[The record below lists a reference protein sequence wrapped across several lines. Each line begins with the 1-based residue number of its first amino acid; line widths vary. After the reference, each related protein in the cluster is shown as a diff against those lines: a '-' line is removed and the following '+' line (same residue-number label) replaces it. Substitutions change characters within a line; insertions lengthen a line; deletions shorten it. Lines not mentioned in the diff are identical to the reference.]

1 MGIYEMGSRC
11 VVKKKKKKKGRIRVL
26 SQRERVVS

>member
-11 VVKKKKKKKGRIRVL
+11 VVKKKKKKSRIRVL

>member
-11 VVKKKKKKKGRIRVL
+11 VVKKKKKKKVGFGCCHRG
-26 SQRERVVS
+26 SE

>member
-11 VVKKKKKKKGRIRVL
+11 VVKKKKKSRIRVL